1 MNTALVLA
9 PREACFLRTVKLLV
23 NRHRRCC
30 GQDAAAGIL
39 SRLWWGV
46 QVDRLAQSL
55 MPANLRPLRSML
67 HATAVEVL
75 LYLTPLHCQ
84 DMLDSVV
91 LKPQH
96 RPRQV
101 HAAQPGL

>member
-1 MNTALVLA
+1 M
-9 PREACFLRTVKLLV
+9 
-23 NRHRRCC
+23 
-30 GQDAAAGIL
+30 
-39 SRLWWGV
+39 

-91 LKPQH
+91 LSLNTVYGKFMQRNPSFDVRRLTRFLARQH
-96 RPRQV
+96 
-101 HAAQPGL
+101 AI